1 MSVGRIAR
9 RTTEVLKEDGLIEV
23 IKRVLRYIKRRIKD
37 KLDNN
42 ALTYRKNYEEANA
55 IFHKILKK
63 EKFKAVVVF
72 DSRVGWNIPL
82 FQRSQHMANELT
94 DDGYLYF
101 YRTSEQFD
109 PHVKTVEKLK
119 DRLYLVNMANFAL
132 QNAMFDLLKEYKGH
146 KFLSLYSTDV
156 YLDEQYIKEKYIDN
170 GFKII
175 YEYIDEL
182 SDEISG
188 HLPDF
193 VYDRHKNIIEDKSNI
208 AVGSADK
215 LIEEIEEIRGKENVA
230 MITNGVQYDHWQYRS
245 DEVPEKLKDIVSKGN
260 PIIGYFGALAKWFDY
275 ELLKKVAKERPNYEI
290 VLIGFL
296 YDNSFKD
303 SKIDE
308 LENVHYLGI
317 VDYKELNQYSQ
328 YFTISTIPFLL
339 NDITESTSPVKLFEY
354 MAMGHPIVTTDM
366 RECRK
371 YKSVLIG
378 KSHED
383 FIEKL
388 DFALTLDKKDE
399 YYNYLKEEALANT
412 WREKAAIL
420 DRLIEKTFKSE
431 RVIV

>member
-245 DEVPEKLKDIVSKGN
+245 NEVPEKLKDIVSKGN

-388 DFALTLDKKDE
+388 DFALTLYKKDE

-420 DRLIEKTFKSE
+420 DRLIEKN
-431 RVIV
+431 I

>member
-156 YLDEQYIKEKYIDN
+156 YLDEKYIKEKYIDN

-260 PIIGYFGALAKWFDY
+260 PIIGAKWLDY

-420 DRLIEKTFKSE
+420 DRLIEKN
-431 RVIV
+431 I

>member
-9 RTTEVLKEDGLIEV
+9 RTREVLKEDGLIEV

-317 VDYKELNQYSQ
+317 VDYKELNKYSQ

-378 KSHED
+378 KSHKD

-388 DFALTLDKKDE
+388 DFALTLDKNDE

-412 WREKAAIL
+412 WKEKAAIL
-420 DRLIEKTFKSE
+420 DRLIDKN
-431 RVIV
+431 I

>member
-156 YLDEQYIKEKYIDN
+156 YLDEKYIKEKYIDN

-275 ELLKKVAKERPNYEI
+275 ELIKKIAKTNKYNVI
-290 VLIGFL
+290 LIGIKYDESFDENISNEKNIYFL
-296 YDNSFKD
+296 GPK
-303 SKIDE
+303 
-308 LENVHYLGI
+308 
-317 VDYKELNQYSQ
+317 DYKILKY
-328 YFTISTIPFLL
+328 YARTCDILTIPFII
-339 NDITESTSPVKLFEY
+339 NDITSSTSPLKIFEY
-354 MAMGHPIVTTDM
+354 MALNKPIVTTNM
-366 RECRK
+366 YECKK
-371 YKSVLIG
+371 YSSVLIAEN
-378 KSHED
+378 HID
-383 FIEKL
+383 FIKKL
-388 DFALTLDKKDE
+388 ETAYNLKNDKQYLELLDK
-399 YYNYLKEEALANT
+399 EALNNDWSMKAKKIIDMIKDS
-412 WREKAAIL
+412 EK
-420 DRLIEKTFKSE
+420 
-431 RVIV
+431 

>member
-9 RTTEVLKEDGLIEV
+9 RTREVLKEDGLIEV

-109 PHVKTVEKLK
+109 PHIKTVEKLK

-388 DFALTLDKKDE
+388 DFALTLDKNDK

-412 WREKAAIL
+412 WKEKAAIL
-420 DRLIEKTFKSE
+420 DRLIDKN
-431 RVIV
+431 I

>member
-63 EKFKAVVVF
+63 EKFKALVVF

-420 DRLIEKTFKSE
+420 DRLIDKN
-431 RVIV
+431 I

>member
-156 YLDEQYIKEKYIDN
+156 YLDEKYIKEKYIDN

-388 DFALTLDKKDE
+388 DFALTLDKNDE

-412 WREKAAIL
+412 WKEKAAIL
-420 DRLIEKTFKSE
+420 DRLIEKN
-431 RVIV
+431 I

>member
-1 MSVGRIAR
+1 
-9 RTTEVLKEDGLIEV
+9 
-23 IKRVLRYIKRRIKD
+23 
-37 KLDNN
+37 
-42 ALTYRKNYEEANA
+42 
-55 IFHKILKK
+55 
-63 EKFKAVVVF
+63 
-72 DSRVGWNIPL
+72 
-82 FQRSQHMANELT
+82 MANELT

-260 PIIGYFGALAKWFDY
+260 PC
-275 ELLKKVAKERPNYEI
+275 LLY
-290 VLIGFL
+290 
-296 YDNSFKD
+296 
-303 SKIDE
+303 
-308 LENVHYLGI
+308 
-317 VDYKELNQYSQ
+317 
-328 YFTISTIPFLL
+328 
-339 NDITESTSPVKLFEY
+339 TS
-354 MAMGHPIVTTDM
+354 D
-366 RECRK
+366 
-371 YKSVLIG
+371 
-378 KSHED
+378 
-383 FIEKL
+383 
-388 DFALTLDKKDE
+388 
-399 YYNYLKEEALANT
+399 
-412 WREKAAIL
+412 AA
-420 DRLIEKTFKSE
+420 DDC
-431 RVIV
+431 

>member
-23 IKRVLRYIKRRIKD
+23 IKRVLRYIRRRIKD

-63 EKFKAVVVF
+63 EKFKAIVIF

-109 PHVKTVEKLK
+109 PHIKTVEKLK

-215 LIEEIEEIRGKENVA
+215 LIEEIEEIRGKANVA

-420 DRLIEKTFKSE
+420 DRLIEKN
-431 RVIV
+431 I

>member
-63 EKFKAVVVF
+63 EKFKAIVIF

-109 PHVKTVEKLK
+109 PHIKTVEKLK

-215 LIEEIEEIRGKENVA
+215 LIEEIEEIRGKANVA

-328 YFTISTIPFLL
+328 YFRISTIPFLL

-399 YYNYLKEEALANT
+399 YYN
-412 WREKAAIL
+412 
-420 DRLIEKTFKSE
+420 
-431 RVIV
+431 

>member
-9 RTTEVLKEDGLIEV
+9 RTREVLKEDGLIEV

-55 IFHKILKK
+55 IFNKILKK

-109 PHVKTVEKLK
+109 PHIKTVEKLK

-156 YLDEQYIKEKYIDN
+156 YLDEQYIKEKYTDN

-317 VDYKELNQYSQ
+317 VDYKELNKYSQ

-378 KSHED
+378 KGHED

-388 DFALTLDKKDE
+388 DFALTLDKNDE

-412 WREKAAIL
+412 WKEKAAIL
-420 DRLIEKTFKSE
+420 DRLIDKN
-431 RVIV
+431 I

>member
-82 FQRSQHMANELT
+82 FQRSQHMANDLT

-245 DEVPEKLKDIVSKGN
+245 NEVPEKLKDIVSKGN

-420 DRLIEKTFKSE
+420 DRLIEKN
-431 RVIV
+431 I

>member
-193 VYDRHKNIIEDKSNI
+193 VYDRHKNIIEDKTNI

-420 DRLIEKTFKSE
+420 DRLIDKN
-431 RVIV
+431 I

>member
-328 YFTISTIPFLL
+328 YFKISTIPFLL

-420 DRLIEKTFKSE
+420 DRLIEKN
-431 RVIV
+431 I

>member
-23 IKRVLRYIKRRIKD
+23 IKRVSRYIKRRIKD

-354 MAMGHPIVTTDM
+354 MAMGHPIVTTNM

-420 DRLIEKTFKSE
+420 DRLIEKN
-431 RVIV
+431 I

>member
-156 YLDEQYIKEKYIDN
+156 YLYEQYIKEKYIDN

-420 DRLIEKTFKSE
+420 DRLIEKN
-431 RVIV
+431 I

>member
-170 GFKII
+170 GFKVI

-420 DRLIEKTFKSE
+420 DRLIDKN
-431 RVIV
+431 I

>member
-55 IFHKILKK
+55 IFHKILKR

-420 DRLIEKTFKSE
+420 DRLIEKN
-431 RVIV
+431 I

>member
-245 DEVPEKLKDIVSKGN
+245 DEVPEKLKDIVRKGN

-328 YFTISTIPFLL
+328 YFTISTISFLL

-420 DRLIEKTFKSE
+420 DRLIEKN
-431 RVIV
+431 I

>member
-354 MAMGHPIVTTDM
+354 MAMGHPIVTTNM

-420 DRLIEKTFKSE
+420 DRVIEKN
-431 RVIV
+431 I

>member
-9 RTTEVLKEDGLIEV
+9 RTREVLKEDGLIEV

-109 PHVKTVEKLK
+109 PHIKTVEKLK

-317 VDYKELNQYSQ
+317 VDYKELNKYSQ

-388 DFALTLDKKDE
+388 DFVLTLDKNDE

-412 WREKAAIL
+412 WKEKAAIL
-420 DRLIEKTFKSE
+420 DRLIDKN
-431 RVIV
+431 I

>member
-412 WREKAAIL
+412 WREKSAIL
-420 DRLIEKTFKSE
+420 DRLIEKN
-431 RVIV
+431 I

>member
-1 MSVGRIAR
+1 MSIGRIAR

-132 QNAMFDLLKEYKGH
+132 QNAMFDLLKEYRGH

-399 YYNYLKEEALANT
+399 YYNYLREEALANT

-420 DRLIEKTFKSE
+420 DRLIEKN
-431 RVIV
+431 I

>member
-245 DEVPEKLKDIVSKGN
+245 DEVPEKLKDIVRKGN

-420 DRLIEKTFKSE
+420 DRLIEKN
-431 RVIV
+431 I

>member
-420 DRLIEKTFKSE
+420 DRLIEKN
-431 RVIV
+431 I

>member
-63 EKFKAVVVF
+63 EKFKAIVIF

-109 PHVKTVEKLK
+109 PHIKTVEKLK

-132 QNAMFDLLKEYKGH
+132 QNAIFDLLKEYKGH

-303 SKIDE
+303 SRIDE

-399 YYNYLKEEALANT
+399 YYKYLREEALANT

-420 DRLIEKTFKSE
+420 DRLIDKN
-431 RVIV
+431 I

>member
-156 YLDEQYIKEKYIDN
+156 YLDEQYIKEKYINN

-275 ELLKKVAKERPNYEI
+275 ELFKKVAKERPNYEI

-420 DRLIEKTFKSE
+420 DRLIEKN
-431 RVIV
+431 I

>member
-9 RTTEVLKEDGLIEV
+9 RTREVLKEDGLIEV

-156 YLDEQYIKEKYIDN
+156 YLDEQYIKEKYTDN

-388 DFALTLDKKDE
+388 DFALTLDKNDE

-412 WREKAAIL
+412 WKEKAAIL
-420 DRLIEKTFKSE
+420 DRLIDKN
-431 RVIV
+431 I

>member
-245 DEVPEKLKDIVSKGN
+245 DEVPEKLKDIVSKSN

-420 DRLIEKTFKSE
+420 DRLIEKN
-431 RVIV
+431 I

>member
-9 RTTEVLKEDGLIEV
+9 RTREVLKEDGLIEV

-109 PHVKTVEKLK
+109 PHIKTVEKLK

-156 YLDEQYIKEKYIDN
+156 YLDEQYIKEKYTDN

-208 AVGSADK
+208 AVASADK

-260 PIIGYFGALAKWFDY
+260 PIIGYVGALAKWFDY

-317 VDYKELNQYSQ
+317 VDYKELNKYSQ

-388 DFALTLDKKDE
+388 DFALTLDKNDE

-412 WREKAAIL
+412 WKEKAAIL
-420 DRLIEKTFKSE
+420 DRLIDKN
-431 RVIV
+431 I

>member
-109 PHVKTVEKLK
+109 LHVKTVEKLK

-420 DRLIEKTFKSE
+420 DRLIEKN
-431 RVIV
+431 I

>member
-156 YLDEQYIKEKYIDN
+156 YLDEKYIKEKYIDN

-308 LENVHYLGI
+308 LENVNYLGI

-420 DRLIEKTFKSE
+420 DRLIEKN
-431 RVIV
+431 I

>member
-156 YLDEQYIKEKYIDN
+156 YLDEQYIKEKYMDN

-317 VDYKELNQYSQ
+317 VDYKELNKYSQ

-420 DRLIEKTFKSE
+420 DRLIDKN
-431 RVIV
+431 I

>member
-230 MITNGVQYDHWQYRS
+230 MITNGVQY
-245 DEVPEKLKDIVSKGN
+245 
-260 PIIGYFGALAKWFDY
+260 

-420 DRLIEKTFKSE
+420 DRLIEKN
-431 RVIV
+431 I

>member
-63 EKFKAVVVF
+63 DKFKAVVVF

-156 YLDEQYIKEKYIDN
+156 YLDEQYIKEKYINN

-420 DRLIEKTFKSE
+420 DRLIEKN
-431 RVIV
+431 I

>member
-275 ELLKKVAKERPNYEI
+275 ELLKKVAKERPNYDI

-399 YYNYLKEEALANT
+399 YYNYLKEEALSNT

-420 DRLIEKTFKSE
+420 DRLIEKN
-431 RVIV
+431 I

>member
-1 MSVGRIAR
+1 MSVGRIAK

-354 MAMGHPIVTTDM
+354 MAMGHPIVTTNM

-420 DRLIEKTFKSE
+420 DRLIEKN
-431 RVIV
+431 I

>member
-9 RTTEVLKEDGLIEV
+9 RTREVLKEDGLIEV

-109 PHVKTVEKLK
+109 PHIKTVEKLK

-156 YLDEQYIKEKYIDN
+156 YLDEQYIKEKYTDN

-420 DRLIEKTFKSE
+420 DRLIEKN
-431 RVIV
+431 I

>member
-109 PHVKTVEKLK
+109 PHIKTVEKLK

-170 GFKII
+170 GFKVI

-208 AVGSADK
+208 SVGSADK

-317 VDYKELNQYSQ
+317 VDYKELNKYSQ

-371 YKSVLIG
+371 YKSVLIA

-420 DRLIEKTFKSE
+420 DRLIEKN
-431 RVIV
+431 I

>member
-260 PIIGYFGALAKWFDY
+260 TIIGYFGALAKWFDY

-420 DRLIEKTFKSE
+420 DRLIEKN
-431 RVIV
+431 I